1 MLYWKWK
8 AKCNHISCLCLWS
21 HGCLGALVHCHRLG
35 SGEDIVLHIDS
46 PEFKIPSMG
55 PTERISHCQVKML
68 EVSHLKL
75 ERMNVRIIWN
85 LKNVRLSGS
94 WSLVMLAVCKN
105 SPGLSNVQP
114 KLETT
119 APKNPHFINKSCL
132 HIMHHLSLTLK
143 LTLLQF
149 VIFSIVT
156 SPLRAAPLSAEHFH
170 HPQKKLFNHWQ
181 LLLLHPF
188 PQPLAS
194 NGQLSVYGFAYS
206 GDFI

>member
-1 MLYWKWK
+1 MHSGHLQWLAGEQNNLTWSLFYNKVLNISCNWMLYWKWK
-8 AKCNHISCLCLWS
+8 AKCNHISCFRLWS
-21 HGCLGALVHCHRLG
+21 HGCLGTLVHCHCLG
-35 SGEDIVLHIDS
+35 SGEDTVLHIDS

-114 KLETT
+114 KLETA

-143 LTLLQF
+143 LTLLKCT
-149 VIFSIVT
+149 IC
-156 SPLRAAPLSAEHFH
+156 
-170 HPQKKLFNHWQ
+170 
-181 LLLLHPF
+181 
-188 PQPLAS
+188 
-194 NGQLSVYGFAYS
+194 
-206 GDFI
+206 DF